1 MAEAGLLVESHREI
15 LDRQFWASVPES
27 AKREVLLSSEAWCI
41 PPKNVQSYVASLIEQ
56 GDLAEA
62 ISILENYARCA
73 DSEEP
78 DARKRAATGLSEM
91 AELYA
96 LADPRLLA
104 EALRHVGLRLSVEQ
118 DQDLQSLVSA
128 AFVRLSQEAAA
139 KRCFPAM
146 VQA

>member
-27 AKREVLLSSEAWCI
+27 AKREVLLSEEAWAI
-41 PPKNVQSYVASLIEQ
+41 PPKNIQSYVSELIGQ
-56 GDLAEA
+56 GNVAEA
-62 ISILENYARCA
+62 ISILQNYARCA

-96 LADPRLLA
+96 RADPKLLA
-104 EALRHVGLRLSVEQ
+104 EALRHVGRRLSEGQ
-118 DQDLQSLVSA
+118 DQDVQSLLNPASVRPPPQA
-128 AFVRLSQEAAA
+128 ATQ
-139 KRCFPAM
+139 RC
-146 VQA
+146 